1 MGTEVETQTQDER
14 AIEASAESGS
24 EDEAIALFNRRAES
38 KAEATP
44 ENSEDEPQ
52 DTDESEPAEGEPDE
66 SAEPAE
72 ELVEHEYEGKTY
84 KVAPELRE
92 ALMRQSD
99 YSRNMNAS
107 DAVKKDYTQ
116 RIKHA
121 EQLAES
127 AEKYAEVL
135 AEVKVIDAQLAQFRE
150 VDFERLEAED
160 PSRYAALS
168 VRQMKLLRSR
178 DAKAE
183 EASGLTSRIASEK
196 AAAVEAS
203 RIDMLKALQKD
214 LPGWGEELGTKV
226 SQYAIAS
233 GYTGPEIKNF
243 TDPRLVIALDK
254 ARKFDAIQQGKA
266 AALGKAQAAPQ
277 VLKPGAKRTVS
288 QSQEAM
294 QRFQKSSSP
303 EDAVAVFLARAARR

>member
-44 ENSEDEPQ
+44 ETPDDEPQ
-52 DTDESEPAEGEPDE
+52 DTDESEPAEGDPEE

-72 ELVEHEYEGKTY
+72 QLVEAEYEGKTY
-84 KVAPELRE
+84 KVPPELQK
-92 ALMRQSD
+92 ALLRQSD
-99 YSRNMNAS
+99 YSRKMNEVGAK
-107 DAVKKDYTQ
+107 AKDYTQ
-116 RIKHA
+116 RIEQA
-121 EQLAES
+121 ERLAEG

-135 AEVKVIDAQLAQFRE
+135 AKVKVIDTQLAQFQE
-150 VDFERLEAED
+150 VDFDKLEIED
-160 PSRYAALS
+160 PSRYSILA
-168 VRQMKLLRSR
+168 VKHMKLLRAR
-178 DAKAE
+178 EATAA
-183 EASGLTSRIASEK
+183 EASGLTSQIASEK
-196 AAAVEAS
+196 AAAVEAK
-203 RIDMLKALQKD
+203 RLDMLKALQKD
-214 LPGWGEELGTKV
+214 LPGWGEELGKKV

-233 GYTGPEIKNF
+233 GYTVPEIQNF
-243 TDPRLVIALDK
+243 TDPRLVVALDK